1 MKDYTAYMLAEV
13 LKGTFEAYGSAY
25 GHGVSGVNLAA
36 KTGTGTYGEQT
47 YQQYG
52 LPDDA
57 AKDVWINGFT
67 PKYSMSV
74 WMGFK
79 SVKQGGVNSF
89 VGHDEQEYPQYLL
102 EDVMSDI
109 SPKDGKDFTKPDSV
123 NGSDKDDLSVAGH
136 PDDNTT
142 SQNQMVKVVVLHQ
155 ALVAVNQAVVLIAVL
170 QIVVQQVVLNQV
182 KALEAILLVV
192 MH

>member
-1 MKDYTAYMLAEV
+1 TSYMLAEV

-47 YQQYG
+47 YQQYN

-74 WMGFK
+74 WMGFNE
-79 SVKQGGVNSF
+79 VKQGGTNSF
-89 VGHDEQEYPQYLL
+89 VGHEEQEYPQYLL
-102 EDVMSDI
+102 EDVMESI
-109 SPKDGKDFTKPDSV
+109 SPKDGKDFSKPDSV
-123 NGSDKDDLSVAGH
+123 SGDSKDDLSVKGK

-142 SQNQMVKVVVLHQ
+142 SNKPQGQGGSSNSSSSSNSSNNNSTSNTNNSSNQQ
-155 ALVAVNQAVVLIAVL
+155 SAAR
-170 QIVVQQVVLNQV
+170 
-182 KALEAILLVV
+182 
-192 MH
+192 